1 MIEALHLDEVQQA
14 LESLSN
20 WRLETTPN
28 HRIVREWSGDSFGQA
43 FALMT
48 TIARLAEEMNHH
60 PDWCN
65 SFRHLT
71 IRLTTH
77 DVGGLSRLDFEMAT
91 QIERLIEVT
100 ELKQADFWD
109 SND

>member
-1 MIEALHLDEVQQA
+1 MIEALHVDDVQQA

-28 HRIVREWSGDSFGQA
+28 HHIVREWSGQSFVQV

-48 TIARLAEEMNHH
+48 EIANVAEEMNHH

-77 DVGGLSRLDFEMAT
+77 DVGGLSRLDLEMAER
-91 QIERLIEVT
+91 IEHFIQMT
-100 ELKQADFWD
+100 EAQ
-109 SND
+109 